1 MTIDTDPSTQ
11 QHTIVVVCIVSP
23 IVSSLFVAM
32 RLWTRAFVTHSLGKD
47 DCKLPRL
54 CFLDALPSHVIRYCF
69 SYFGEHWTLAPLSWR
84 PTQF

>member
-23 IVSSLFVAM
+23 LVSSLFVAM
-32 RLWTRAFVTHSLGKD
+32 RLWTRAFVTHSLGND

-54 CFLDALPSHVIRYCF
+54 WALVASPSHSIDTALL
-69 SYFGEHWTLAPLSWR
+69 TLVR
-84 PTQF
+84 TGC